1 MLTNR
6 ATHLCKCNPV
16 ADILNYAPSNM
27 CYHAVFIAEFGHS
40 ALKGVASIQEN
51 PRNWGALDLRS
62 IEMESVADPK
72 IHAPPSRVTMSCDKG
87 CTDK

>member
-16 ADILNYAPSNM
+16 ADILNYTPSNM

-40 ALKGVASIQEN
+40 ALKGVGINTGEPQKLGS
-51 PRNWGALDLRS
+51 PGSPLY
-62 IEMESVADPK
+62 
-72 IHAPPSRVTMSCDKG
+72 
-87 CTDK
+87 